1 MPLTIR
7 PVTPA
12 VGAEISGV
20 NLSRLSDAD
29 FTQIEHAWNRHGAL
43 LFRDQ
48 QISDDDL
55 LAFSRR
61 FGDLDPPPVQEHGR
75 QSPEGYP
82 DVYVVSNVLDDKGAP
97 IGALGAGEAV
107 WHTDMS
113 YLPTPPDASMLYS
126 LEVPPSGGDTWVL
139 GMQAA
144 WTTLPDALKAK
155 VRGRRIKHDGTYNSG
170 GYLRKGVTP
179 SDDPHT
185 APGAWHPAVLRH
197 PVTGAPSLL
206 SRAAAQ
212 LLRRGPRAGGVRR
225 AARRAVGA
233 YRAPRPALPASL
245 ARRRSA
251 AVGQPLHDAP
261 ARPVRQRNAPRD
273 ASHADQG
280 QGRAAGVGRG
290 GIRYRREQAPR
301 HAQQRAGVTI
311 VYVIVTDFGKVESL
325 FELSDRTRVPR
336 SGCLFGVSLERAIS
350 LRRGRGHGRCGY
362 RLVTEFQLCRFYIL
376 EIGPADRQCL
386 RRSIG
391 L

>member
-20 NLSRLSDAD
+20 NLSRLSEAE

-82 DVYVVSNVLDDKGAP
+82 DIYVVSNVLDAKGAP

-113 YLPTPPDASMLYS
+113 YLPVPPDASMLFS

-144 WTTLPDALKAK
+144 WTTLPDALKAR

-170 GYLRKGVTP
+170 GFLRKGVTP

-197 PVTGAPSLL
+197 PVTGAPSLFLGRRRNSYVEGL
-206 SRAAAQ
+206 SQSDSDA
-212 LLRRGPRAGGVRR
+212 LLDALWAHIDRPDLRYEHRWRVGDLLLWDNRSTMHRRDPFDNATRRVMHRTQIKGKAEPRAWVE
-225 AARRAVGA
+225 AA
-233 YRAPRPALPASL
+233 
-245 ARRRSA
+245 
-251 AVGQPLHDAP
+251 
-261 ARPVRQRNAPRD
+261 
-273 ASHADQG
+273 
-280 QGRAAGVGRG
+280 
-290 GIRYRREQAPR
+290 
-301 HAQQRAGVTI
+301 
-311 VYVIVTDFGKVESL
+311 
-325 FELSDRTRVPR
+325 
-336 SGCLFGVSLERAIS
+336 
-350 LRRGRGHGRCGY
+350 
-362 RLVTEFQLCRFYIL
+362 
-376 EIGPADRQCL
+376 
-386 RRSIG
+386 
-391 L
+391 